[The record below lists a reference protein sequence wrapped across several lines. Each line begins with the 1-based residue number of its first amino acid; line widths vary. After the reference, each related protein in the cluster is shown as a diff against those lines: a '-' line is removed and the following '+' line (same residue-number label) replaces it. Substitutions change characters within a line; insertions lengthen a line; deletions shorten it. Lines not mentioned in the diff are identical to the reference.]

1 MNTDGE
7 GNKRE
12 KTVKIFI
19 ILLLM
24 VMVFILGGLAG
35 HFLASGHETGFI
47 GGVEF
52 NVEPDQSSGGGESEK
67 PHQGVTIPGAAA
79 LVIPANETEVAVNFF
94 NPEENDGLYY
104 LTFELKVQIDGSY
117 RSLYTSSLVEAGK
130 RIEKISLSTPL
141 KKGEY
146 NAVIHIQPY
155 RADGLTPTNNADIV
169 ARLIAE

>member
-7 GNKRE
+7 SKKR
-12 KTVKIFI
+12 KTVII
-19 ILLLM
+19 ILLMILI
-24 VMVFILGGLAG
+24 FILGGLAG
-35 HFLASGHETGFI
+35 HFLASGRETGFV

-52 NVEPDQSSGGGESEK
+52 NVEADQSGGGESEK
-67 PHQGVTIPGAAA
+67 PHQGVTIPGVAA
-79 LVIPANETEVAVNFF
+79 LVIPADETEVTVNFF

-104 LTFELKVQIDGSY
+104 LTFELKVEIDGSY

-141 KKGEY
+141 EKGEY

-155 RADGLTPTNNADIV
+155 RTDGLTPTNNADIV
-169 ARLIAE
+169 ARLTAE

>member
-7 GNKRE
+7 DKKRE
-12 KTVKIFI
+12 KTVKIVI

-24 VMVFILGGLAG
+24 LTVFVLGGLAG
-35 HFLASGHETGFI
+35 HFLISGRETGFI

-52 NVEPDQSSGGGESEK
+52 NVETDQSVGGDSEK
-67 PHQGVTIPGAAA
+67 SHQGVTIPGVAA
-79 LVIPANETEVAVNFF
+79 LVIPSDETEVSVNFF

-104 LTFELKVQIDGSY
+104 LTFELKVEIDGSY
-117 RSLYTSSLVEAGK
+117 RTLYTSSLVEAGK
-130 RIEKISLSTPL
+130 RIEKISLSTAL

-155 RADGLTPTNNADIV
+155 RTDGLTPTNNADIV
-169 ARLIAE
+169 ARLTAE